1 MGCIGHGASADSGGT
16 YLSLVSGLMS
26 AAWDQPSRGCARSA
40 SVGVDAIAAVVE
52 PGGTGRI
59 EYYAALPPVDRP
71 DRDLA
76 AGPKHEPGDPTT
88 DPLVLAHAGVQPVA
102 ERVLGDVLL
111 PGQLAAVE
119 VAGGDFVPASRIT

>member
-1 MGCIGHGASADSGGT
+1 LPL
-16 YLSLVSGLMS
+16 LSSPE
-26 AAWDQPSRGCARSA
+26 AP
-40 SVGVDAIAAVVE
+40 E
-52 PGGTGRI
+52 RI

-76 AGPKHEPGDPTT
+76 AGPEHEPGDPAT

>member
-1 MGCIGHGASADSGGT
+1 MPDIEASADSGGT

-88 DPLVLAHAGVQPVA
+88 DPLVLAHAGCSPSWSGYGA
-102 ERVLGDVLL
+102 MSCS

-119 VAGGDFVPASRIT
+119 VARGDFVPASRIT